1 MVISDEIKFPRPVH
15 IDPYRKERKVE
26 ATDGITPIA
35 RIGAFTQHWNRERE
49 GEESPRHPRRQLTP
63 NEESELRHLLTQ
75 ANTGLEQRHILLR
88 LVLTK
93 DETGYALDVYDCTND
108 DICQVVGDLVISLD
122 DLPALLRN
130 LEEQS
135 GLLID
140 TVS

>member
-26 ATDGITPIA
+26 ATEGITPIA
-35 RIGAFTQHWNRERE
+35 RIGAFTQKWNRERE
-49 GEESPRHPRRQLTP
+49 GGESPRQPRRHLTP
-63 NEESELRHLLTQ
+63 TEESEIRHLLGQ
-75 ANTGLEQRHILLR
+75 ANAGLEQRHILLR

-93 DETGYALDVYDCTND
+93 DETGYGMDVYDCTND
-108 DICQVVGDLVISLD
+108 TICQVVGDLVISVD